1 MATKSWREVNAIYQI
16 YPRSFMDSNNDG
28 VGDIRGIIEKIEYL
42 RNILGVDALW
52 LSPIFQSP
60 KTDWGYDVSD
70 YCAIDP
76 EYGTMQDFEE
86 LLARAHEQ
94 GIKIMLDLVPNH
106 TSAQHAWFQES
117 RQDTTNSKRDWY
129 VWRDPKSD
137 GSAPNNWQS
146 ISGGSSWTFDG
157 QTGQYYLHSFTKE
170 QPDLNWDNP
179 NVREVIKQSV
189 RFWFDKGVDG
199 FRVDA
204 VWPLSKVDGLP
215 DDELN
220 DSFTTMPKATFNDFK
235 HTACKNGPHLQ
246 EYLKE
251 LSDVAAEYDHRF
263 FIFEYYPDYAHGDAN
278 EQYRT
283 VQSVNP
289 RFATSFYF
297 DCMHAQWSAAQYRGI
312 IQSYYT
318 SKPADVS
325 AVMCFGNHDQ
335 SRLVTRV
342 GEQEAR
348 AIAVLQCTLPGVP
361 TMYYGEE
368 IGMHDVNIP
377 LNLRKDGFAE
387 NAAMGSRDAERT
399 PMQWTTGLQAGF
411 TTAESSWL
419 PIADDYA
426 ERNVAT
432 ESKDIH
438 SFLSLFKSLL
448 SMRSHYEVLRTGT
461 VTFHD
466 AKTDILHYTVSN
478 GSDAISILIN
488 FSPERQSV
496 RPPQA
501 ATILLSSLLDVS
513 EQPTSDNYEFRPF
526 EAVVFLHERE
536 KERYGE

>member
-1 MATKSWREVNAIYQI
+1 MASKPWRDVNAIYQI

-28 VGDIRGIIEKIEYL
+28 IGDIRGIIEKIEYL
-42 RNILGVDALW
+42 RNTLGVDALW

-76 EYGTMQDFEE
+76 EYGTMQDLEE

-94 GIKIMLDLVPNH
+94 EIKIMLDLVPNH

-117 RQDTTNSKRDWY
+117 RQDTINAKRDWY

-146 ISGGSSWTFDG
+146 ISGGSSWTFDE
-157 QTGQYYLHSFTKE
+157 QTGQYYLHSFTKH

-179 NVREVIKQSV
+179 NVREAIKQSV
-189 RFWFDKGVDG
+189 RFWFDNGVDG

-215 DDELN
+215 DDELS

-283 VQSVNP
+283 VQSVSP
-289 RFATSFYF
+289 RFASSFYF
-297 DCMHAQWSAAQYRGI
+297 DCMHAQWSAAQYRGL

-342 GEQEAR
+342 GEQGAR

-377 LNLRKDGFAE
+377 SNLRKDGFAE

-438 SFLSLFKSLL
+438 SFLSLYKSLL

-513 EQPTSDNYEFRPF
+513 EQPTSDNYELRPS

>member
-1 MATKSWREVNAIYQI
+1 MASKPWREVNAIYQI
-16 YPRSFMDSNNDG
+16 YPRSFMDSNGDG

-42 RNILGVDALW
+42 RNTLGVDALW

-94 GIKIMLDLVPNH
+94 EIKIMLDLVPNH
-106 TSAQHAWFQES
+106 TSALHAWFQES
-117 RQDTTNSKRDWY
+117 RQDTTNAKRDWY

-146 ISGGSSWTFDG
+146 ISGGSSWTFDE

-179 NVREVIKQSV
+179 NVREAIKQSV

-215 DDELN
+215 DDELS

-283 VQSVNP
+283 IQSVNP
-289 RFATSFYF
+289 RFASSFYF
-297 DCMHAQWSAAQYRGI
+297 DCMHAQWSAAQYRGLM
-312 IQSYYT
+312 QSYYA

-377 LNLRKDGFAE
+377 SNLRKDGFAE

-432 ESKDIH
+432 ESKNIH
-438 SFLSLFKSLL
+438 SFLSLYKSLL
-448 SMRSHYEVLRTGT
+448 SMRSHHEALRTGT

-488 FSPERQSV
+488 FSAERQRV

-513 EQPTSDNYEFRPF
+513 EQPTSDNYELRPF

>member
-1 MATKSWREVNAIYQI
+1 MTNEKKVNMATKSWREVNAIYQI
-16 YPRSFMDSNNDG
+16 YPRSFKDSNGDG

-42 RNILGVDALW
+42 RNTLGVDALW

-94 GIKIMLDLVPNH
+94 EIKIMLDLVPNH

-117 RQDTTNSKRDWY
+117 RQDTTNAKRDWY

-215 DDELN
+215 DDELS

-283 VQSVNP
+283 VQSLNP
-289 RFATSFYF
+289 RFASSFYF
-297 DCMHAQWSAAQYRGI
+297 DCMHAQWSAAQYRGL

-318 SKPADVS
+318 SKPADVF
-325 AVMCFGNHDQ
+325 AV
-335 SRLVTRV
+335 
-342 GEQEAR
+342 
-348 AIAVLQCTLPGVP
+348 
-361 TMYYGEE
+361 
-368 IGMHDVNIP
+368 
-377 LNLRKDGFAE
+377 
-387 NAAMGSRDAERT
+387 
-399 PMQWTTGLQAGF
+399 
-411 TTAESSWL
+411 
-419 PIADDYA
+419 
-426 ERNVAT
+426 
-432 ESKDIH
+432 
-438 SFLSLFKSLL
+438 
-448 SMRSHYEVLRTGT
+448 
-461 VTFHD
+461 
-466 AKTDILHYTVSN
+466 
-478 GSDAISILIN
+478 IS
-488 FSPERQSV
+488 
-496 RPPQA
+496 
-501 ATILLSSLLDVS
+501 
-513 EQPTSDNYEFRPF
+513 
-526 EAVVFLHERE
+526 
-536 KERYGE
+536 

>member
-1 MATKSWREVNAIYQI
+1 MASKPWRDVNIIYQI

-42 RNILGVDALW
+42 RNTLGVDALW

-94 GIKIMLDLVPNH
+94 EIKIMLDLVPNH

-117 RQDTTNSKRDWY
+117 RQDTINAKRDWY
-129 VWRDPKSD
+129 VWRGPKSD

-146 ISGGSSWTFDG
+146 ISGGSSWAFDE
-157 QTGQYYLHSFTKE
+157 QTGQYYLHSFTKH

-179 NVREVIKQSV
+179 NVREAIKQSV

-215 DDELN
+215 DDELS

-235 HTACKNGPHLQ
+235 HMACKNGPHLQ

-263 FIFEYYPDYAHGDAN
+263 FIFEYYPDYAYGDAN

-289 RFATSFYF
+289 RFASSFYF
-297 DCMHAQWSAAQYRGI
+297 DCMHAQWSAAQYRGL

-342 GEQEAR
+342 GEQGAR

-377 LNLRKDGFAE
+377 SNLRKDGFAE

-438 SFLSLFKSLL
+438 SFLSLYKSLL

-513 EQPTSDNYEFRPF
+513 EQPTSDNYELRPS